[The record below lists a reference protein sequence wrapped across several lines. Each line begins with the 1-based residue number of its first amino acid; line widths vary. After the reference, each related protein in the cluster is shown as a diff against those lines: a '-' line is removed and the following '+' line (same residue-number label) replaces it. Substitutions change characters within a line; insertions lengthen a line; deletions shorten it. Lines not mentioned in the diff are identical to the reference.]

1 MIISKTQ
8 LDLIRRSSD
17 EILLN
22 KYDYYN
28 SMPVRTLTALL
39 NLKAIKKE
47 LDRRNLLE
55 LKINEDQYE
64 MEAASLWI
72 NLLKTNTYLLNHS
85 YKNH

>member
-28 SMPVRTLTALL
+28 SMPIRTLTALL
-39 NLKAIKKE
+39 NLKAIKQE

>member
-8 LDLIRRSSD
+8 LKIIRTATD

-22 KYDYYN
+22 KYDYYS
-28 SMPVRTLTALL
+28 SMPIRTLTALL
-39 NLKAIKKE
+39 NLKAIKQE
-47 LDRRNLLE
+47 LDRRNLLD

-64 MEAASLWI
+64 MEVASLWRK
-72 NLLKTNTYLLNHS
+72 LLKINTYLHNHS

>member
-8 LDLIRRSSD
+8 LDLIRRSTD

-72 NLLKTNTYLLNHS
+72 NLLKTNMYLLNHS

>member
-1 MIISKTQ
+1 MMISKTQ
-8 LDLIRRSSD
+8 LQIIRTAKD

-39 NLKAIKKE
+39 NLKAIKQE
-47 LDRRNLLE
+47 LDRRSLLDF
-55 LKINEDQYE
+55 KVNEDQYE
-64 MEAASLWI
+64 MEVASLWI
-72 NLLKTNTYLLNHS
+72 NLLKTNTYLHNHS

>member
-8 LDLIRRSSD
+8 LDLIRRSTD

-28 SMPVRTLTALL
+28 SMPIRTLTALL

>member
-1 MIISKTQ
+1 MIINKTQ

-28 SMPVRTLTALL
+28 SMSVRTLTALL
-39 NLKAIKKE
+39 NLKAIKQE
-47 LDRRNLLE
+47 LDRRNLLD

-64 MEAASLWI
+64 MEVASLWI
-72 NLLKTNTYLLNHS
+72 NLLKINTYLLNHF

>member
-28 SMPVRTLTALL
+28 SMPVRTLTALF
-39 NLKAIKKE
+39 NLKAIKQE
-47 LDRRNLLE
+47 LDRRSLLDF
-55 LKINEDQYE
+55 KVNEDQYE
-64 MEAASLWI
+64 MEVASL
-72 NLLKTNTYLLNHS
+72 
-85 YKNH
+85 

>member
-8 LDLIRRSSD
+8 LDLIRRSTD

-28 SMPVRTLTALL
+28 SMPIRTLTALL
-39 NLKAIKKE
+39 NLKAIKQE
-47 LDRRNLLE
+47 LDRRNLLD

-72 NLLKTNTYLLNHS
+72 NLLKTNMYLHNHS

>member
-39 NLKAIKKE
+39 NLKAIKQE
-47 LDRRNLLE
+47 LDRRSLLDF
-55 LKINEDQYE
+55 KINEDQYE

-72 NLLKTNTYLLNHS
+72 NLLKTNMYLHNHS

>member
-39 NLKAIKKE
+39 NLKAIKQE

-64 MEAASLWI
+64 MEVASLWI
-72 NLLKTNTYLLNHS
+72 NLLKINTYLLNHS

>member
-8 LDLIRRSSD
+8 LQIIRNAKD

-39 NLKAIKKE
+39 NLKAIKQE
-47 LDRRNLLE
+47 LDRRSLLDF
-55 LKINEDQYE
+55 KVNEDQYE
-64 MEAASLWI
+64 MEVASL
-72 NLLKTNTYLLNHS
+72 
-85 YKNH
+85 

>member
-8 LDLIRRSSD
+8 LDLIRRSTD

-39 NLKAIKKE
+39 NLKAIKQE
-47 LDRRNLLE
+47 LDRRNLLDF
-55 LKINEDQYE
+55 KVNEDKYE

-72 NLLKTNTYLLNHS
+72 NLLKTNMYLRNHS

>member
-8 LDLIRRSSD
+8 LDLIRRSTD

-28 SMPVRTLTALL
+28 SMPIRTLTALL
-39 NLKAIKKE
+39 NLKAIKQE

-55 LKINEDQYE
+55 LKVNEDQYE
-64 MEAASLWI
+64 MEVASLWI
-72 NLLKTNTYLLNHS
+72 NLLKINTYLLNHS

>member
-8 LDLIRRSSD
+8 LQIIRTATD

-28 SMPVRTLTALL
+28 SMPIRTLTALL

-47 LDRRNLLE
+47 LDRRSLLDF
-55 LKINEDQYE
+55 KVNEDQYE
-64 MEAASLWI
+64 MEVASLWI
-72 NLLKTNTYLLNHS
+72 NLLKINTYLHNHS

>member
-8 LDLIRRSSD
+8 LDLIRRSTD

-28 SMPVRTLTALL
+28 SMPIRTLTALL
-39 NLKAIKKE
+39 NLKAIKQE

-64 MEAASLWI
+64 MEVASLWI
-72 NLLKTNTYLLNHS
+72 NLLKINTYLLNHS

>member
-8 LDLIRRSSD
+8 LQIIRTAKD

-39 NLKAIKKE
+39 NLKAIKQE
-47 LDRRNLLE
+47 LDRRSLLDF
-55 LKINEDQYE
+55 KVNEDQYE
-64 MEAASLWI
+64 MEVASLWI
-72 NLLKTNTYLLNHS
+72 NLLKTNMYLHNHS

>member
-8 LDLIRRSSD
+8 LDLIRRSTD

-28 SMPVRTLTALL
+28 SMPIRTLTALL
-39 NLKAIKKE
+39 NLKAIKQE
-47 LDRRNLLE
+47 LDRRSLLDF
-55 LKINEDQYE
+55 KVNEDQYE
-64 MEAASLWI
+64 MEVASLWI
-72 NLLKTNTYLLNHS
+72 NLLKINTYLLNHS

>member
-8 LDLIRRSSD
+8 LQIIRSATD

-39 NLKAIKKE
+39 NLKAIKQE
-47 LDRRNLLE
+47 LDRRSLLDF
-55 LKINEDQYE
+55 KVNEDQYE
-64 MEAASLWI
+64 MEVASL
-72 NLLKTNTYLLNHS
+72 
-85 YKNH
+85 

>member
-8 LDLIRRSSD
+8 LDLIRRSTD

-28 SMPVRTLTALL
+28 SMPIRTLTALL
-39 NLKAIKKE
+39 NLKAIKQE
-47 LDRRNLLE
+47 LDRRNLLD

-64 MEAASLWI
+64 MEVASLWI
-72 NLLKTNTYLLNHS
+72 NLLKINTYLLNHS

>member
-8 LDLIRRSSD
+8 LDLIRRSTD

-28 SMPVRTLTALL
+28 SMPIRTLTALL
-39 NLKAIKKE
+39 NLKAIKQE
-47 LDRRNLLE
+47 LDRRNLLD

-64 MEAASLWI
+64 MEVASLWI
-72 NLLKTNTYLLNHS
+72 KLLKTNMYLLNHS

>member
-39 NLKAIKKE
+39 NLKAIKQE

-64 MEAASLWI
+64 MEVASLWI

>member
-8 LDLIRRSSD
+8 LDLIRRSTD

-39 NLKAIKKE
+39 NLKAIKQE

-64 MEAASLWI
+64 MEVASLWI

>member
-72 NLLKTNTYLLNHS
+72 NLLKINTYLLNHS

>member
-8 LDLIRRSSD
+8 LDLIRKSSD

-39 NLKAIKKE
+39 NLKAIKQE
-47 LDRRNLLE
+47 LDRRNLLD

-64 MEAASLWI
+64 MEVASLWI
-72 NLLKTNTYLLNHS
+72 NLLKINTYLLNHS

>member
-8 LDLIRRSSD
+8 LQIIRSAKD

-39 NLKAIKKE
+39 NLKAIKQE
-47 LDRRNLLE
+47 LDRRSLLDF
-55 LKINEDQYE
+55 KVNEDQYE
-64 MEAASLWI
+64 MEVASL
-72 NLLKTNTYLLNHS
+72 
-85 YKNH
+85 

>member
-8 LDLIRRSSD
+8 LQIIRTATD

-39 NLKAIKKE
+39 NLKAIKQE
-47 LDRRNLLE
+47 LDRRSLLDF
-55 LKINEDQYE
+55 KVNEDQYE
-64 MEAASLWI
+64 MEVASL
-72 NLLKTNTYLLNHS
+72 
-85 YKNH
+85 

>member
-8 LDLIRRSSD
+8 LDLRRRSTD

-22 KYDYYN
+22 IYDYYN
-28 SMPVRTLTALL
+28 SMPIRTLTALL
-39 NLKAIKKE
+39 NLKAIKQE
-47 LDRRNLLE
+47 LDRRNLLD

-64 MEAASLWI
+64 MEVASLWI
-72 NLLKTNTYLLNHS
+72 NLLKINTYLLNHS

>member
-8 LDLIRRSSD
+8 LQIIRTAKD

-39 NLKAIKKE
+39 NLKAIKQE
-47 LDRRNLLE
+47 LDRRSLLDF
-55 LKINEDQYE
+55 KVNEDQYE
-64 MEAASLWI
+64 MEVASLWR
-72 NLLKTNTYLLNHS
+72 K
-85 YKNH
+85 

>member
-39 NLKAIKKE
+39 NLKAIKQE

-55 LKINEDQYE
+55 LKVNEDQYE
-64 MEAASLWI
+64 MEVASLWI
-72 NLLKTNTYLLNHS
+72 KLLKINMYLLNHS

>member
-8 LDLIRRSSD
+8 LDLIRRSTD

-39 NLKAIKKE
+39 NLKAIKQE
-47 LDRRNLLE
+47 LDRRNLLD

-64 MEAASLWI
+64 MEVASLWI
-72 NLLKTNTYLLNHS
+72 NLLKINTYLLNHS

>member
-8 LDLIRRSSD
+8 LQIIRTAKD

-39 NLKAIKKE
+39 NLKAIKQE
-47 LDRRNLLE
+47 LDRRSLLDF
-55 LKINEDQYE
+55 KVNEDQYE
-64 MEAASLWI
+64 MEVTSLWI
-72 NLLKTNTYLLNHS
+72 NLLKTNMYLHNHS

>member
-8 LDLIRRSSD
+8 LQIIRTAKD

-39 NLKAIKKE
+39 NLKAIKQE
-47 LDRRNLLE
+47 LDRRSLLDF
-55 LKINEDQYE
+55 KINEDQYE
-64 MEAASLWI
+64 MEVASL
-72 NLLKTNTYLLNHS
+72 
-85 YKNH
+85 